1 MRITI
6 RLFGRL
12 HDLCGGTEFE
22 RDAPGAATV
31 ATVWAMLAAE
41 FPLVA
46 PYARS
51 VSAAVN
57 ADFAKMTT
65 VIADGD
71 EVAFLPPVSG
81 GMQVPRQ
88 PLGEECS

>member
-1 MRITI
+1 MQVTI

-12 HDLCGGTEFE
+12 REMAGAPELR
-22 RDAPGAATV
+22 RDVPESATV
-31 ATVWAMLAAE
+31 AAAWDLLAAE
-41 FPLVA
+41 FPSMA

-57 ADFAKMTT
+57 ADFAKMS
-65 VIADGD
+65 ARLAKND

-81 GMQVPRQ
+81 G
-88 PLGEECS
+88 

>member
-1 MRITI
+1 MRVTI

-12 HDLCGGTEFE
+12 HDL
-22 RDAPGAATV
+22 AGATSLDREVPDGATV
-31 ATVWAMLAAE
+31 QGAWNALAAE
-41 FPLVA
+41 FPAVA

-51 VSAAVN
+51 VSPAVN

-65 VIADGD
+65 GLADGD

-81 GMQVPRQ
+81 G
-88 PLGEECS
+88 

>member
-1 MRITI
+1 MRVTI

-12 HDLCGGTEFE
+12 RELAGAPVLE
-22 RDAPGAATV
+22 REVAAQATAASVWQLLAADAPAV
-31 ATVWAMLAAE
+31 E
-41 FPLVA
+41 

-51 VSAAVN
+51 VSVAVN

-65 VIADGD
+65 ALEDGD

-81 GMQVPRQ
+81 G
-88 PLGEECS
+88 

>member
-12 HDLCGGTEFE
+12 REMAGASEFQ
-22 RDAPGAATV
+22 RDVPAAATV
-31 ATVWAMLAAE
+31 AAAWELLVSE
-41 FPLVA
+41 FPQVA

-57 ADFAKMTT
+57 ADFAKMTAA
-65 VIADGD
+65 VADGD

-81 GMQVPRQ
+81 G
-88 PLGEECS
+88 

>member
-12 HDLCGGTEFE
+12 HDLCGATELE
-22 RDAPGAATV
+22 RHAPAEATV

-41 FPLVA
+41 FPSVA

-65 VIADGD
+65 VLAEGD
-71 EVAFLPPVSG
+71 DVAFLPPVSG
-81 GMQVPRQ
+81 GAQAPRRT
-88 PLGEECS
+88 PGEECS